1 MEWQYD
7 KATKGMYL
15 DGHEWVDIVEYRKGF
30 LLCMQE
36 YQKWMTTYD

>member
-1 MEWQYD
+1 
-7 KATKGMYL
+7 MYL
-15 DGHEWVDIVEYRKGF
+15 DGHEQVVVVVEYREGF